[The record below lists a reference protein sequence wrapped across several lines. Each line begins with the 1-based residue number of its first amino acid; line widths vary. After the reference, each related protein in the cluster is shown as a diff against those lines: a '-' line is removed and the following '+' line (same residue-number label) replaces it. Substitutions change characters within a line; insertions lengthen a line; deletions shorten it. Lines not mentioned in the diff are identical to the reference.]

1 MPSTTLRLTRKA
13 AEILATKPN
22 VSKFV
27 ANILDEALKNG
38 AIQRPHASVSK
49 SVTLT
54 HPLITRLTESM
65 QHGGTMQ
72 SFASQI
78 INDVLETYDAPDNK
92 HAPAHYNQ
100 LELPL

>member
-13 AEILATKPN
+13 AEILTTKPN

-38 AIQRPHASVSK
+38 VTQRPHATVSK

-78 INDVLETYDAPDNK
+78 INDALETYDAPDNK
-92 HAPAHYNQ
+92 HAPDNNQ